1 MSRQHLVYSPEFR
14 HQMVELHLAGRTCN
28 DLARE
33 FGCGSSTVAKWVRQ
47 AGERPTSPPRAVNNP
62 STKAAHSQTGALI
75 QAEREELAKLRKRVR
90 QLEIERDI
98 LSKATAW
105 FANNGAATPTGSTR
119 S

>member
-1 MSRQHLVYSPEFR
+1 MSRKHLVYSPEFR

-33 FGCGSSTVAKWVRQ
+33 FGCGTSTIAKWVRQ
-47 AGERPTSPPRAVNNP
+47 AGERPRSPIGSGNSPI
-62 STKAAHSQTGALI
+62 TTAAKTHTGALI
-75 QAEREELAKLRKRVR
+75 QAEREELAKLRKRVK